1 MAGKYTLPGTLLSG
15 THSGRPA
22 ASAVASGALYA
33 ETDTKQTYQSD
44 GASTWTAWGAGAA
57 AGIVQA
63 GMGTRTAG
71 DLTTSSTS
79 WADADSTN
87 LSVTLTTGAHRCL
100 LMFTGAAK
108 CDAHNNNLA
117 FDLTVDGTRVGQAY
131 GLALISPN
139 AATVGQTTPVSL
151 MFLTTALSAASHTFR
166 LQWKTDSASLTGTLF
181 ASTTV
186 TPAIL
191 TVLELGI

>member
-63 GMGTRTAG
+63 SPSISFHCKFEASR
-71 DLTTSSTS
+71 
-79 WADADSTN
+79 N
-87 LSVTLTTGAHRCL
+87 
-100 LMFTGAAK
+100 
-108 CDAHNNNLA
+108 
-117 FDLTVDGTRVGQAY
+117 RVAV
-131 GLALISPN
+131 SRRVRRN
-139 AATVGQTTPVSL
+139 AA
-151 MFLTTALSAASHTFR
+151 
-166 LQWKTDSASLTGTLF
+166 
-181 ASTTV
+181 
-186 TPAIL
+186 
-191 TVLELGI
+191 